1 MSLVVA
7 KKRGVGCVAGS
18 TRKGGEDWEFR
29 INRGKLVYIGWINNQ
44 VLLYS
49 TENYIQCPVK
59 HHNGEYEKEYTHT
72 HTLYIY
78 H

>member
-29 INRGKLVYIGWINNQ
+29 INRGKLVYIGWIK
-44 VLLYS
+44 LL
-49 TENYIQCPVK
+49 
-59 HHNGEYEKEYTHT
+59 
-72 HTLYIY
+72 
-78 H
+78 